1 MSKRRDASDELTRA
15 VFSQVLVFTL
25 LFLSKWAAGLTALS
39 GLAFTRHPPTV
50 WKKDKG
56 VLDWNIF
63 AQLYADVI
71 HSVMSIFSN

>member
-50 WKKDKG
+50 
-56 VLDWNIF
+56 
-63 AQLYADVI
+63 
-71 HSVMSIFSN
+71 